1 VPHVSE
7 VGNPIESISKVVG
20 FEMFHEIFESRLL
33 NNSKKNNAG
42 DKPFDVA
49 MMFKIMILQRYY
61 NLGDKQV
68 DYQIVDRM
76 SFKKFQGIETGD
88 KVPDEKTIW
97 AFRERLTQ
105 TASVEELFELF
116 ISHLEV
122 YTFVIKQEEPPQKSG
137 AGGVKREFQARFH
150 KEVSAKFP
158 FATRLAVMLCDAKE
172 TLIYL

>member
-1 VPHVSE
+1 MSNKYKSQGEKGLFDEQFAVSHLTE
-7 VGNPIESISKVVG
+7 MGNPIESISKVIG
-20 FEMFHEIFESRLL
+20 FEMFYEIFESRLL
-33 NNSKKNNAG
+33 NTSKKNNAG
-42 DKPFDVA
+42 AKPFDVA
-49 MMFKIMILQRYY
+49 MMFKIMILERYY

-122 YTFVIKQEEPPQKSG
+122 YTFVIKQEEPRDARVSG
-137 AGGVKREFQARFH
+137 TV
-150 KEVSAKFP
+150 P
-158 FATRLAVMLCDAKE
+158 
-172 TLIYL
+172 